1 VSLLS
6 QNGIGLE
13 VVTAKGAVVHGHRTR
28 ASRLRQRVWE
38 PLLGSLR
45 RYGVGGVG
53 FRARVKRGPG
63 GESCGPMGALDAHS
77 VNLFVAPCVVATFG
91 GEARES
97 SP

>member
-1 VSLLS
+1 MSLLS

-13 VVTAKGAVVHGHRTR
+13 VVTAKGAVVHGHRTI

-53 FRARVKRGPG
+53 FRARVSG
-63 GESCGPMGALDAHS
+63 GLEGSRADLWVPSTLTQLTPSLHR
-77 VNLFVAPCVVATFG
+77 L
-91 GEARES
+91 RL
-97 SP
+97 